1 MNELGDFLSA
11 KGFSVYVARVVGHG
25 SKSEYLGKLSYK
37 DWYDS
42 LKYGYFTLMN
52 TCKRV
57 YLLGQSMGGLLALNI
72 ASNNK
77 SDGVIL
83 LSPAFDITDYRFDF
97 IPILQY
103 ILNTYGKDNASS
115 SYKDFYYEKVP
126 TRSFTQLKFL
136 IDYTWLHTKDINV
149 PMILFNLDMTIQV
162 TYEGSRK
169 YYELYKGPKIYSQ

>member
-1 MNELGDFLSA
+1 
-11 KGFSVYVARVVGHG
+11 
-25 SKSEYLGKLSYK
+25 
-37 DWYDS
+37 
-42 LKYGYFTLMN
+42 MN